1 MAKTIKDVAREAGVS
16 ISTVSRALNN
26 SGYVSERTRKAI
38 EQAMNGYTP
47 NTAAVEMVTK
57 RTQNIGLIISYN
69 PNYFFS
75 NPIYMQAMMG
85 ISNTCKQNNY
95 RLLVDVNTQ
104 PYDFTTLFRNR
115 SVDGL
120 IFLGVDDDLSRLK
133 ELKQEHFPFVLLGS
147 VLEPE
152 FQIPQIDIDDV
163 KIGYEATSL
172 LLQMGHRRIAYLGG
186 NVAFGSCA
194 KRLQGYENAMKE
206 AGLPCSSITL
216 RDKVEPTSERGYEM
230 AVRLLSTVKDRP
242 TAIFSFNDTLAL
254 GIYQAAGK
262 MGLAIPEDISVFSV
276 DNSEISKYI
285 TPPLS
290 TYSQCGEEKGRLACQ
305 TLIDIIR
312 NPKEW
317 DRYSADITWLEG
329 TIILRDSVKRLL

>member
-104 PYDFTTLFRNR
+104 PYDFTTLF
-115 SVDGL
+115 V
-120 IFLGVDDDLSRLK
+120 
-133 ELKQEHFPFVLLGS
+133 
-147 VLEPE
+147 
-152 FQIPQIDIDDV
+152 
-163 KIGYEATSL
+163 
-172 LLQMGHRRIAYLGG
+172 
-186 NVAFGSCA
+186 
-194 KRLQGYENAMKE
+194 
-206 AGLPCSSITL
+206 
-216 RDKVEPTSERGYEM
+216 
-230 AVRLLSTVKDRP
+230 TVQP
-242 TAIFSFNDTLAL
+242 S
-254 GIYQAAGK
+254 G
-262 MGLAIPEDISVFSV
+262 
-276 DNSEISKYI
+276 
-285 TPPLS
+285 
-290 TYSQCGEEKGRLACQ
+290 
-305 TLIDIIR
+305 
-312 NPKEW
+312 
-317 DRYSADITWLEG
+317 
-329 TIILRDSVKRLL
+329 